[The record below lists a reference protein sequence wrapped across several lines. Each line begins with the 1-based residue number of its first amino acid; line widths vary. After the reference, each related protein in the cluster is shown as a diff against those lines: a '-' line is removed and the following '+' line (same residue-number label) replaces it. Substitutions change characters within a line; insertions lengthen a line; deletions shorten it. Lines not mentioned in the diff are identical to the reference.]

1 MEISVVVP
9 VYNEEA
15 NLRALNQRLHDT
27 LISLDV
33 PFEIIYINDG
43 SRDNSPAMLKQL
55 AKEFPSVRYILL
67 SRNFGHQVAV
77 TAGLDACRGR
87 VVSIIDADLQDP
99 PELIAELYKKLNE
112 GFEVVYAKRRQRK
125 GESFLKL
132 WTAKVFYRILRSIT
146 NVAIPVDTGDF
157 RIMHRKVVDNLKLMP
172 EQQKF
177 LRGQIAW
184 IGFRQT
190 YVEYDRAGRHG
201 GKTGYTYGKMLRFAL
216 DGITSFSDF
225 PLKLATIMGFAV
237 SGLSFLV
244 LIYALY
250 GRIFSSHVVDGWASL
265 IVSILFL
272 GGIQL
277 LTIGIIGEYI
287 GRISQNVKKRP
298 LYIID
303 ESNLGVEE

>member
-27 LISLDV
+27 LNSLEV
-33 PFEIIYINDG
+33 PYEIIYINDG